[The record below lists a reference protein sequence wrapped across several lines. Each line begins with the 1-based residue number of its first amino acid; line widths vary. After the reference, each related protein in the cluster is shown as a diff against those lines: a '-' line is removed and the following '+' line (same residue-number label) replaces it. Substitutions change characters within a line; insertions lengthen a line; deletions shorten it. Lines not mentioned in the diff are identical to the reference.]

1 MSNNVCRD
9 KDNTFKLLNKLRK
22 NENVVVVSADNES
35 CTVILNRTD
44 DVNKVDLMTDED
56 ISKGKCVETVDS
68 TQKDLK
74 HFQDFLYRHFYKR
87 KYYDVVRPIFNQS
100 ARFFPFAKTHK
111 FDTSED
117 INVKDWNLRPI
128 ID

>member
-44 DVNKVDLMTDED
+44 DVNKVDLMTV
-56 ISKGKCVETVDS
+56 KTF
-68 TQKDLK
+68 QK
-74 HFQDFLYRHFYKR
+74 
-87 KYYDVVRPIFNQS
+87 V
-100 ARFFPFAKTHK
+100 
-111 FDTSED
+111 
-117 INVKDWNLRPI
+117 NV
-128 ID
+128 